1 MAGDTEDLIL
11 SISADTKQIQR
22 ALQRLTGDTR
32 ATTAAIQQQFDD
44 LGNRTA
50 GAFDNTATRAR
61 QSFRVIQG
69 GAKDIQTAMK
79 ASSFQTANLGA
90 QLQDIAVQLKG
101 GASPLTIALQQG
113 TQINQVLGQAGAAG
127 AVKALGGA
135 FTSLINPVSLATIA
149 TIALVGYA
157 VEYFSEVVSG
167 GDKSAE
173 TLKQEAELLDRVAQK
188 WGDALPAVKAY
199 ADERKRALEEGDIRQ
214 ATQLTIDEQFKE
226 ARETVKAL
234 TVDIAD
240 LVSQLRL
247 AGAPN
252 EEIVAVQRAFTALQK
267 AVEDGKDST
276 KENKAL
282 LEALSTAYF
291 NRGVPAADAFARKV
305 HEIADGFAAV
315 AKQADE
321 ARKAQDEALN
331 AERFRGFNGPP
342 GAFTNPQGIHLP
354 ATAPTPGDR
363 PSFEDVG
370 QSIDSLNSSIN
381 AFVQRVDRA
390 EGRGSNP
397 NSSAS
402 GVGQFIESTWLNLF
416 KKYYPTQ
423 AANMSRDAILAL
435 RDNADISYDL
445 IKKYATENARVLQS
459 AGVHVDEAALQ
470 LAHFLGAGDAAK
482 VLSAAPGTPLAG
494 LISQASINANPTIL
508 GGGRTV
514 DDAIAYAQRRASA
527 SVGSSQAK
535 TPDDI
540 FQGSMEDIQRRIDLL
555 NAEAQ
560 AQAGLNPL
568 VNDYG
573 FALDKAKIKQ
583 QLLNDAAKAGVEV
596 TPELAAKIDEL
607 AGNYA
612 KASSSADAFKASQQ
626 KILDQ
631 QRELNDF
638 GRGVLG
644 GIIDDLRAGKDAG
657 EIFAN
662 VLNKIAD
669 KLEEMALNAL
679 FPSGGGGLL
688 GGLFGG
694 GGGLLGGFLIPGILH
709 SGGVAGVDGYGHGR
723 AVAASTFAGARR
735 MHGGGVAGGLQPGEV
750 PAILQKGEVVLP
762 RGARG
767 GGSSDTVRVV
777 LQDDSGRMSDI
788 ADQRIKTHS
797 GTIVDVAVQRSQKA
811 TQKNMPGYLANA
823 QARSL

>member
-1 MAGDTEDLIL
+1 MASDTEDLIL

-50 GAFDNTATRAR
+50 GSFDKVAVGGKRAFT
-61 QSFRVIQG
+61 VIQG

-79 ASSFQTANLGA
+79 ASSFQTANLA
-90 QLQDIAVQLKG
+90 SQLQDIAVQLKG
-101 GASPLTIALQQG
+101 GGSPLTIALQQG
-113 TQINQVLGQAGAAG
+113 TQINQVIGQAGAAG

-135 FTSLINPVSLATIA
+135 FASLINPVSLATIA
-149 TIALVGYA
+149 TITLIGYA
-157 VEYFSEVVSG
+157 VEYFSEIVSG
-167 GDKSAE
+167 GDKSE
-173 TLKQEAELLDRVAQK
+173 QTLKQEAELIDRVAQK

-226 ARETVKAL
+226 ARETVKGL

-267 AVEDGKDST
+267 AVDDGKDST

-354 ATAPTPGDR
+354 ASAPTPDQR

-370 QSIDSLNSSIN
+370 QSINSLNSAID
-381 AFVQRVDRA
+381 AFVRRVDRA
-390 EGRGSNP
+390 EGRGDNP

-416 KKYYPTQ
+416 KKYYPQQ
-423 AANMSRDAILAL
+423 ADSMSRDAILAL
-435 RDNADISYDL
+435 RDNADVSYDL
-445 IKKYATENARVLQS
+445 IRKYAAENAKVLQD

-482 VLSAAPGTPLAG
+482 VLNAAPGTPLAG

-514 DDAIAYAQRRASA
+514 DDAIAYAQRRAGA
-527 SVGSSQAK
+527 SVSSSAK
-535 TPDDI
+535 TPSDI

-669 KLEEMALNAL
+669 KLEDMALNAL
-679 FPSGGGGLL
+679 FPSGGGGLFS
-688 GGLFGG
+688 GLFGGG
-694 GGGLLGGFLIPGILH
+694 GGGLLGGLLIPGILH

-762 RGARG
+762 RGARA

-797 GTIVDVAVQRSQKA
+797 GTIVDVAVQRSTKA
-811 TQKNMPGYLANA
+811 VRKGMPGYLAEA
-823 QARSL
+823 QSRSL

>member
-32 ATTAAIQQQFDD
+32 ATTTAIQQQFDD

-50 GAFDNTATRAR
+50 GSFDKVAVGGKRAFT
-61 QSFRVIQG
+61 VIQG
-69 GAKDIQTAMK
+69 GAKDIQNAMK
-79 ASSFQTANLGA
+79 ASSSQTANLA
-90 QLQDIAVQLKG
+90 SQLQDIAVQLKG
-101 GASPLTIALQQG
+101 GASPLTVALQQG
-113 TQINQVLGQAGAAG
+113 TQINQVIGQAGAAG

-135 FTSLINPVSLATIA
+135 FASLINPVSLATIA
-149 TIALVGYA
+149 TITLIGYA
-157 VEYFSEVVSG
+157 VEYFSEIVSG
-167 GDKSAE
+167 GDKSE
-173 TLKQEAELLDRVAQK
+173 QTLKQEAELIDRVAQK

-282 LEALSTAYF
+282 LDALSTAYF
-291 NRGVPAADAFARKV
+291 NRGVPAADAFARKI

-315 AKQADE
+315 AKQAEE

-342 GAFTNPQGIHLP
+342 GAFANPQGIHLP
-354 ATAPTPGDR
+354 STAPTPGDR

-370 QSIDSLNSSIN
+370 QSIDSLNSAIN

-402 GVGQFIESTWLNLF
+402 GVGQFIESTWLDLF
-416 KKYYPTQ
+416 RKYYPQQ

-435 RDNADISYDL
+435 RDNADVSYDL
-445 IKKYATENARVLQS
+445 IKKYATENARVLQN

-527 SVGSSQAK
+527 SVSTAK
-535 TPDDI
+535 TPTDI
-540 FQGSMEDIQRRIDLL
+540 FQGSMDDIQRRIDLL

-560 AQAGLNPL
+560 AQAGLNPT

-573 FALDKAKIKQ
+573 YALDKARIKQ

-612 KASSSADAFKASQQ
+612 KASSSADQFKASQQ

-679 FPSGGGGLL
+679 FPSNGGGLFSGLFGGGGGGLL
-688 GGLFGG
+688 GGL
-694 GGGLLGGFLIPGILH
+694 LIPGILH

-762 RGARG
+762 RGARA

-797 GTIVDVAVQRSQKA
+797 GTIVEVAVQRSQKA

>member
-32 ATTAAIQQQFDD
+32 ATTTAIQQQFDD

-113 TQINQVLGQAGAAG
+113 TQINQVIGQAGAAG

-135 FTSLINPVSLATIA
+135 VTSLINPVSLATIA

-291 NRGVPAADAFARKV
+291 NRGVPGPR
-305 HEIADGFAAV
+305 H
-315 AKQADE
+315 
-321 ARKAQDEALN
+321 
-331 AERFRGFNGPP
+331 RGW
-342 GAFTNPQGIHLP
+342 L
-354 ATAPTPGDR
+354 R
-363 PSFEDVG
+363 
-370 QSIDSLNSSIN
+370 
-381 AFVQRVDRA
+381 R
-390 EGRGSNP
+390 GR
-397 NSSAS
+397 
-402 GVGQFIESTWLNLF
+402 
-416 KKYYPTQ
+416 
-423 AANMSRDAILAL
+423 
-435 RDNADISYDL
+435 
-445 IKKYATENARVLQS
+445 
-459 AGVHVDEAALQ
+459 
-470 LAHFLGAGDAAK
+470 
-482 VLSAAPGTPLAG
+482 
-494 LISQASINANPTIL
+494 
-508 GGGRTV
+508 
-514 DDAIAYAQRRASA
+514 
-527 SVGSSQAK
+527 
-535 TPDDI
+535 
-540 FQGSMEDIQRRIDLL
+540 
-555 NAEAQ
+555 
-560 AQAGLNPL
+560 QAG
-568 VNDYG
+568 
-573 FALDKAKIKQ
+573 
-583 QLLNDAAKAGVEV
+583 
-596 TPELAAKIDEL
+596 
-607 AGNYA
+607 
-612 KASSSADAFKASQQ
+612 
-626 KILDQ
+626 
-631 QRELNDF
+631 
-638 GRGVLG
+638 
-644 GIIDDLRAGKDAG
+644 
-657 EIFAN
+657 
-662 VLNKIAD
+662 
-669 KLEEMALNAL
+669 
-679 FPSGGGGLL
+679 
-688 GGLFGG
+688 
-694 GGGLLGGFLIPGILH
+694 
-709 SGGVAGVDGYGHGR
+709 
-723 AVAASTFAGARR
+723 
-735 MHGGGVAGGLQPGEV
+735 
-750 PAILQKGEVVLP
+750 
-762 RGARG
+762 
-767 GGSSDTVRVV
+767 
-777 LQDDSGRMSDI
+777 
-788 ADQRIKTHS
+788 
-797 GTIVDVAVQRSQKA
+797 
-811 TQKNMPGYLANA
+811 
-823 QARSL
+823 

>member
-32 ATTAAIQQQFDD
+32 ATTTAIQQQFDD

-113 TQINQVLGQAGAAG
+113 TQINQVIGQAGAAG

-135 FTSLINPVSLATIA
+135 VTSLINPVSLATIA

-305 HEIADGFAAV
+305 HDIADGFAAV

-342 GAFTNPQGIHLP
+342 GAFVNPQGIHLP
-354 ATAPTPGDR
+354 TTAPTPDQR
-363 PSFEDVG
+363 PSSEDVG
-370 QSIDSLNSSIN
+370 QSINSLNSAID
-381 AFVQRVDRA
+381 AFVRRVDRA
-390 EGRGSNP
+390 EGRGDNP

-416 KKYYPTQ
+416 KKYYPQQ
-423 AANMSRDAILAL
+423 ADSMSRDAILAL
-435 RDNADISYDL
+435 RDNADVSYDL
-445 IKKYATENARVLQS
+445 IRKYAAENAKVLQD

-482 VLSAAPGTPLAG
+482 VLNAAPGTPLAG
-494 LISQASINANPTIL
+494 LISPASIKANPTIL

-514 DDAIAYAQRRASA
+514 DDAIAYAQRRAGA
-527 SVGSSQAK
+527 STSSAK
-535 TPDDI
+535 TPSDI

-612 KASSSADAFKASQQ
+612 KASSSADQFKASQQ

-669 KLEEMALNAL
+669 KLEDMALNAL
-679 FPSGGGGLL
+679 FPSAGGGLFSGLFGGGGGGLL
-688 GGLFGG
+688 GGL
-694 GGGLLGGFLIPGILH
+694 LIPGILH

-750 PAILQKGEVVLP
+750 TSPA
-762 RGARG
+762 RC
-767 GGSSDTVRVV
+767 
-777 LQDDSGRMSDI
+777 SGRIRRSRRTCRPRS
-788 ADQRIKTHS
+788 RIRS
-797 GTIVDVAVQRSQKA
+797 RRACGTMAA
-811 TQKNMPGYLANA
+811 
-823 QARSL
+823 